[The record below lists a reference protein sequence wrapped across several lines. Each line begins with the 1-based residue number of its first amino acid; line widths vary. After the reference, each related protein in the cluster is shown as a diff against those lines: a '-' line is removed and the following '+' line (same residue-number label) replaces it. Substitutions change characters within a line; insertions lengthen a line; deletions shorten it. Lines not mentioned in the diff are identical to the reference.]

1 MRFYK
6 NTDIYNIVKNP
17 EKHDSQLYYPKKWHQ
32 GFNMFQIMI
41 FLFFFFVGVI
51 GVIWYHN
58 RILLRQ
64 LNDLSD
70 EHAQLRVLL
79 RALESRLDGIL
90 ALEKINSEKDSG
102 KMECRE
108 REIPAGQDPL
118 LHLSFDKKPDLPP
131 GELDENSP
139 LKM

>member
-1 MRFYK
+1 
-6 NTDIYNIVKNP
+6 
-17 EKHDSQLYYPKKWHQ
+17 
-32 GFNMFQIMI
+32 MFQIMI
-41 FLFFFFVGVI
+41 FLFFFFIGVL

-102 KMECRE
+102 KIDNKE
-108 REIPAGQDPL
+108 RDVPSAQDPL
-118 LHLSFDKKPDLPP
+118 LHLSFDKKPDLPAP
-131 GELDENSP
+131 ALDEDGP